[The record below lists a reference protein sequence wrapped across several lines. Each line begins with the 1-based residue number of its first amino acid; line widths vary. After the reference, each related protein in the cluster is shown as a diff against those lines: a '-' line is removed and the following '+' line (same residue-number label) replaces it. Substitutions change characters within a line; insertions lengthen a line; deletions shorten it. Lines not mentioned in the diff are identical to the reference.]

1 MLETMAEDGNVGDHG
16 CGWQCWRP
24 WLRME
29 MLETM
34 AEEGNV
40 GDHG

>member
-1 MLETMAEDGNVGDHG
+1 MLETMAEEGNVGDT
-16 CGWQCWRP
+16 
-24 WLRME
+24 WLRKE
-29 MLETM
+29 VLETM

>member
-1 MLETMAEDGNVGDHG
+1 
-16 CGWQCWRP
+16 
-24 WLRME
+24 

-40 GDHG
+40 GDHGWGRKCWRPWLRREMLETMAEEGSVGDHG